1 MDPRASGRDLGSASP
16 CGAGSRC
23 DQLPR
28 RTLAVLPQHPD
39 QHRPKG
45 PVLLAVDQQLGK
57 GARGSGG
64 DASCEGS
71 VCLSGDRDVIEG
83 ASCRVFA

>member
-45 PVLLAVDQQLGK
+45 PVLLAVDQEFG
-57 GARGSGG
+57 
-64 DASCEGS
+64 EGS
-71 VCLSGDRDVIEG
+71 VLG
-83 ASCRVFA
+83 ALLAALGVAFDPEATSFD